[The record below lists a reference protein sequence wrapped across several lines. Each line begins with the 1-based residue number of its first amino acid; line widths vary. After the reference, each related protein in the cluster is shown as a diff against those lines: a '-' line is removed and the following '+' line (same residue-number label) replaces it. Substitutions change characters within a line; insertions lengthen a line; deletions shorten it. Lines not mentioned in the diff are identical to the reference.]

1 MLNFCTYF
9 DKNYLSKFLVL
20 KKSIESFKLK
30 NNFFI
35 LALDDFVKDFFTHA
49 KIKNV
54 KIICLKDLEQEY
66 KNLIIAKNNRDLIEY
81 YFTLSPFLPKY
92 IFKKFECSSISY
104 VDSDFFFYKN
114 PIDYLFKNK
123 KSSIT
128 LVKQESKSIYGKFNV
143 GLINFNFNFS
153 ETLNIL
159 NTWSEQC
166 LNSCVDIPNVRKN
179 LYADQKYLDDW
190 PKKLKNIEVLSPEN
204 SVLSP
209 WDNNNIIEKNI
220 NNIFA
225 FHFHGFQI
233 YNKFFFTGFGNYN
246 KKPTK
251 IILNKFYMPYAKK
264 IYNINNE
271 YNLKINSVRNL
282 SKKKIIKL
290 RQLKSFI
297 KKLIYT
303 DIYKLD

>member
-20 KKSIESFKLK
+20 KESVESLKSQ
-30 NNFFI
+30 NNFYI
-35 LALDDFVKDFFTHA
+35 LALDDFVKDFFKQA
-49 KIKNV
+49 KMKNV
-54 KIICLKDLEQEY
+54 QIICLKDLEQEY

-81 YFTLSPFLPKY
+81 YFTLSPFLPRY
-92 IFKKFECSSISY
+92 IFEKFRCSNISY

-114 PIDYLFKNK
+114 PIDFFFQNK

-128 LVKQESKSIYGKFNV
+128 LIKQKSKSIYGRFNV

-153 ETLNIL
+153 ETLEIL

-166 LNSCVDIPNVRKN
+166 LNSCVDIPNIKKN
-179 LYADQKYLDDW
+179 LYADQKYLDEW
-190 PKKLKNIEVLSPEN
+190 PKKLKNIKVICPEN

-209 WDNNNIIEKNI
+209 WDNNDSIEKNI

-233 YNKFFFTGFGNYN
+233 YNNFFFTGFSNYN
-246 KKPTK
+246 KKPSK
-251 IILNKFYMPYAKK
+251 IILKKFYIPYAKK
-264 IYNINNE
+264 IFNTNIR

-282 SKKKIIKL
+282 SKKKIIRLRKL
-290 RQLKSFI
+290 KFFI
-297 KKLIYT
+297 KKLIYL
-303 DIYKLD
+303 DIYKFD